1 MSCET
6 DSRNLTALPEGDRT
20 PFMATGAAPAGTQL
34 WPVRASR
41 ALARAEAR
49 FAGCLVALML
59 GVVLVNLIF
68 RVAGHPL
75 IWGDELAVNL
85 MIWAALT
92 GASLG
97 LAHRQHISVDLVPG
111 FVGPKAQRLLAIAVD
126 LVLIGFFVTL
136 AVLLWQWFDLPG
148 LIAAGSAEAHGAAT
162 FNFIW
167 SEPTVTLGLRRV
179 WFWLI
184 LPIFC
189 LTGFVH
195 VSASLI
201 DRLTGGFSDAGGA
214 E

>member
-6 DSRNLTALPEGDRT
+6 ESPSATALSE
-20 PFMATGAAPAGTQL
+20 APPIPSPM
-34 WPVRASR
+34 PVLPLRISR
-41 ALARAEAR
+41 ALARIEAW
-49 FAGCLVALML
+49 FAGGLIALML
-59 GVVLVNLIF
+59 GVVLMNLAF
-68 RVAGHPL
+68 RVAGRPL

-85 MIWAALT
+85 MIWAALV

-97 LAHRQHISVDLVPG
+97 LAHRQHISVDLISG
-111 FVGPKAQRLLAIAVD
+111 AVGPGARWWLAVAVD
-126 LVLIGFFVTL
+126 LVLLGFFLTL
-136 AVLLWQWFDLPG
+136 GVLLWQWFDLPG
-148 LIAAGSAEAHGAAT
+148 LLAAGSAEAHGAST

-195 VSASLI
+195 VAAALV
-201 DRLTGGFSDAGGA
+201 DRLAGKEHA